1 VFATTIPPRA
11 GKAWV
16 LSFWQRTTEGVRVLA
31 RTGSL
36 RFLRLI
42 DIVVA
47 TGSALILVNSVV
59 YIKSFLALDDGAL
72 AIAYAA
78 YGVGSSIVAFDTAQ
92 IVDAVGVTR
101 TMLGGAVLVLVGL
114 ASGLV
119 FTIVAAIATTLWW
132 LLLAV

>member
-1 VFATTIPPRA
+1 M
-11 GKAWV
+11 